1 MNKFTFLRRM
11 QPAVLLASL
20 ALWHVQPATAQTSAR
35 SLTQDANRIVVL
47 VNSEPITSADLR
59 GRMARIESS
68 SNTNLPPRAELE
80 RQVLERLIVER
91 TQIQWAKE
99 IGIKV
104 DDAMIREAEANIAR
118 QNGITPDQ
126 LPQRLASMGLTV
138 TAFRNNLRDEITLQR
153 VREREVDNRVR
164 VSEVDID
171 AYLRE
176 HSAATNPAQTALNLA
191 HLLVA
196 VPDNATPQTVA
207 TLQAKADDLARR
219 ARAGENFA
227 ALAREHSE
235 GAERNAGGE
244 MGLRTA
250 DRYPPLFL
258 QAVGSASRGAVVGPL
273 RSGAGFHILKVLD
286 KRNAN
291 LPDPF
296 LTQTRARHILMIPT
310 AQRNAEA
317 TAAQL
322 NRIRAQIAGGQLS
335 FEDAARQFSQD
346 GSAAGGGD
354 LGWANPGQ
362 FVPEFEAVMD
372 DLNIGDLSVP
382 TPSRF
387 GVHLIQVVERR
398 EVEITDAQRRAWVRN
413 VLREQKEEEAY
424 EEWARDLRARAFV
437 EYRNN

>member
-1 MNKFTFLRRM
+1 MNKPSFLRHL
-11 QPAVLLASL
+11 PAALLAVGLSL
-20 ALWHVQPATAQTSAR
+20 SGLHTAVAQTSSR
-35 SLTQDANRIVVL
+35 SQEANRIVVL
-47 VNSEPITSADLR
+47 VNSEPITTADLR
-59 GRMARIESS
+59 SRITRIQNSG
-68 SNTNLPPRAELE
+68 NTNLPPRAELE

-104 DDAMIREAEANIAR
+104 DEAMVREAESNIAR
-118 QNGITPDQ
+118 QNGLSVAQ
-126 LPQRLASMGLTV
+126 LHARLGEMGNTV
-138 TAFRNNLRDEITLQR
+138 ATFRNNLRDEITLQR

-164 VSEVDID
+164 VTEVDID

-191 HLLVA
+191 HLLIA
-196 VPDNATPQTVA
+196 VPDNATPSA
-207 TLQAKADDLARR
+207 LAILQARANELASR
-219 ARAGENFA
+219 ARAGEDFA
-227 ALAREHSE
+227 TLVRQHSE

-258 QAVGSASRGAVVGPL
+258 QAIGSASRGAVVGPL

-296 LTQTRARHILMIPT
+296 VTQTRARHILLIPT
-310 AQRNAEA
+310 AQRSAEA

-322 NRIRAQIAGGQLS
+322 ARIRAQIAAGQLS
-335 FEDAARQFSQD
+335 FEEAARQFSQD

-362 FVPEFEAVMD
+362 FVPEFESVMD
-372 DLNIGDLSVP
+372 DLNPGDISVP

-398 EVEITDAQRRAWVRN
+398 EVEITEAQRRAWVRN

-437 EYRNN
+437 EYRDN

>member
-68 SNTNLPPRAELE
+68 RNTNLPPRAELE

-207 TLQAKADDLARR
+207 TLQAKAYDLARR

-291 LPDPF
+291 LPEPF
-296 LTQTRARHILMIPT
+296 VTQTRARHILMIPT

-372 DLNIGDLSVP
+372 DLNIGNLSVP

>member
-1 MNKFTFLRRM
+1 MNKPSVLRYL
-11 QPAVLLASL
+11 PGALLAIGLLLSGL
-20 ALWHVQPATAQTSAR
+20 QASVAQTSNR
-35 SLTQDANRIVVL
+35 SQETNRIVVL
-47 VNSEPITSADLR
+47 VNSEPITTADLR
-59 GRMARIESS
+59 SRIARIQNSG
-68 SNTNLPPRAELE
+68 NTNLPPRAELE

-104 DDAMIREAEANIAR
+104 DEAMVREAESNIAR
-118 QNGITPDQ
+118 QNGFSVAQ
-126 LPQRLASMGLTV
+126 LHARLGEMGNTV
-138 TAFRNNLRDEITLQR
+138 ATFRNNLRDEITLQR

-164 VSEVDID
+164 VTEVDID

-191 HLLVA
+191 HLLIA
-196 VPDNATPQTVA
+196 VPDNATPSAVA
-207 TLQAKADDLARR
+207 TLQARANDLASR
-219 ARAGENFA
+219 ARAGEDFA
-227 ALAREHSE
+227 TLVRQHSE

-244 MGLRTA
+244 MGLRSA

-258 QAVGSASRGAVVGPL
+258 QAIGSASRGAVVGPL

-296 LTQTRARHILMIPT
+296 VTQTRARHILLIPT
-310 AQRNAEA
+310 AQRSAEV

-322 NRIRAQIAGGQLS
+322 ARIRAQIAAGQLS
-335 FEDAARQFSQD
+335 FEEAARQFSQD

-362 FVPEFEAVMD
+362 FVPEFESVMD
-372 DLNIGDLSVP
+372 DLNPGDISVP

-398 EVEITDAQRRAWVRN
+398 EVEITEAQRRAWVRN

-437 EYRNN
+437 EYRDN

>member
-1 MNKFTFLRRM
+1 MNKSSYLRHL
-11 QPAVLLASL
+11 QHALLATSL
-20 ALWHVQPATAQTSAR
+20 TLSGLHTAVAQTPTRTVA
-35 SLTQDANRIVVL
+35 QEANRIMVL
-47 VNSEPITSADLR
+47 VNSEPITTADLR
-59 GRMARIESS
+59 SRIARIQNT
-68 SNTNLPPRAELE
+68 SNTNLPPLAELE

-104 DDAMIREAEANIAR
+104 DDAMVREAESNIAQ
-118 QNGITPDQ
+118 QNSLSVAQ
-126 LPQRLASMGLTV
+126 LHARLSEMGNTIA
-138 TAFRNNLRDEITLQR
+138 TFRNNLRDEITLQR
-153 VREREVDNRVR
+153 VREREVDSRVR
-164 VSEVDID
+164 VTEVDID

-191 HLLVA
+191 NLLIA
-196 VPDNATPQTVA
+196 VPDNATPSAVAILQTRA
-207 TLQAKADDLARR
+207 NELAAR
-219 ARAGENFA
+219 ARAGEDFST
-227 ALAREHSE
+227 LARQHSD

-244 MGLRTA
+244 MGLASA

-258 QAVGSASRGAVVGPL
+258 QAIGSASRGAIVGPL

-296 LTQTRARHILMIPT
+296 VTQTRARHILMIPT
-310 AQRNAEA
+310 AQRSAEA

-322 NRIRAQIAGGQLS
+322 ARVRAQIAAGQLS
-335 FEDAARQFSQD
+335 FEEAARQFSQD

-362 FVPEFEAVMD
+362 FVPEFESVMD
-372 DLNIGDLSVP
+372 DLNPGDISVP

-387 GVHLIQVVERR
+387 GVHLIQVVDRR
-398 EVEITDAQRRAWVRN
+398 EVEITEAQRRAWVRN
-413 VLREQKEEEAY
+413 VLREQKEDEAY

-437 EYRNN
+437 EYRDN

>member
-1 MNKFTFLRRM
+1 M
-11 QPAVLLASL
+11 
-20 ALWHVQPATAQTSAR
+20 AQTSNR
-35 SLTQDANRIVVL
+35 SQETNRIVVL
-47 VNSEPITSADLR
+47 VNSEPITTADLR
-59 GRMARIESS
+59 SRIARIQNSG
-68 SNTNLPPRAELE
+68 NTNLPPRAELE

-104 DDAMIREAEANIAR
+104 DEAMVREAESNIAR
-118 QNGITPDQ
+118 QNGFSVAQ
-126 LPQRLASMGLTV
+126 LHARLGEMGNTV
-138 TAFRNNLRDEITLQR
+138 ATFRNNLRDEITLQR

-164 VSEVDID
+164 VTEVDID

-191 HLLVA
+191 HLLIA
-196 VPDNATPQTVA
+196 VPDNATPSAVA
-207 TLQAKADDLARR
+207 TLQARANDLASR
-219 ARAGENFA
+219 ARAGEDFA
-227 ALAREHSE
+227 TLVRQHSE

-244 MGLRTA
+244 MGLRSA

-258 QAVGSASRGAVVGPL
+258 QAIGSASRGAVVGPL

-296 LTQTRARHILMIPT
+296 VTQTRARHILLIPT
-310 AQRNAEA
+310 AQRSAEV

-322 NRIRAQIAGGQLS
+322 ARIRAQIAAGQLS
-335 FEDAARQFSQD
+335 FEEAARQFSQD

-362 FVPEFEAVMD
+362 FVPEFESVMD
-372 DLNIGDLSVP
+372 DLNPGDISVP

-398 EVEITDAQRRAWVRN
+398 EVEITEAQRRAWVRN

-437 EYRNN
+437 EYRDN